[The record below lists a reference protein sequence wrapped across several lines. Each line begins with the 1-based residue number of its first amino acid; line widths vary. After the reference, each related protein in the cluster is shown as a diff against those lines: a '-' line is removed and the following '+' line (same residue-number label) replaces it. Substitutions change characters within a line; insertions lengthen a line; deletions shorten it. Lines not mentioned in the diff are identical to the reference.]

1 VVAGQSAQR
10 VRAGVAPSARIV
22 GVVLSSRAPGRLAA
36 WYRQVLGLHG
46 DDAVLM
52 AGGVELSFT
61 SHTDVAP
68 TSAEP
73 IRLIPNFHV
82 DDIGAVEARLV
93 DMEAIWVR
101 EIEPTPW
108 GMIGTVLD
116 PDGNY
121 LQIVEPDREPQPWCA
136 KGRERQS

>member
-1 VVAGQSAQR
+1 MVAGPPVQR
-10 VRAGVAPSARIV
+10 AGIGVAPSARIV

-36 WYRQVLGLHG
+36 WYRQVLGLRG

-61 SHTDVAP
+61 SRGDIGP
-68 TSAEP
+68 TTAEP

-82 DDIGAVEARLV
+82 DDVRVVEARLV
-93 DMEAIWVR
+93 AMEAVWVR

-121 LQIVEPDREPQPWCA
+121 VQIVEPDRGPLPWCA
-136 KGRERQS
+136 RERERHS

>member
-1 VVAGQSAQR
+1 MVAGPPVQR
-10 VRAGVAPSARIV
+10 AGIGVAPSARIV

-36 WYRQVLGLHG
+36 WYRQVLGLRG

-61 SHTDVAP
+61 SRGDIGP
-68 TSAEP
+68 TTAEP

-82 DDIGAVEARLV
+82 DDVRAVEARLV
-93 DMEAIWVR
+93 EMEAIWVR
-101 EIEPTPW
+101 EIERTPW

-121 LQIVEPDREPQPWCA
+121 VQIVEPASDSPPCLQRNEES
-136 KGRERQS
+136 R

>member
-1 VVAGQSAQR
+1 MVAGPPAER
-10 VRAGVAPSARIV
+10 VGTGLAPSARIV
-22 GVVLSSRAPGRLAA
+22 GIVLGSRAPGRLAA
-36 WYRQVLGLHG
+36 WYRRVLGLG
-46 DDAVLM
+46 GEDAVLM
-52 AGGVELSFT
+52 AGGVKLSFA
-61 SHTDVAP
+61 SQAGIAP

-82 DDIGAVEARLV
+82 DDVRDVEARLV

-101 EIEPTPW
+101 EIERTPW

-121 LQIVEPDREPQPWCA
+121 VQIVEPASDSPPCLQCNEESR
-136 KGRERQS
+136 

>member
-1 VVAGQSAQR
+1 MAAGA
-10 VRAGVAPSARIV
+10 APSARIV
-22 GVVLSSRAPGRLAA
+22 GVVLGSRAPGRLAA
-36 WYRQVLGLHG
+36 WYRRVLGLRG

-52 AGGVELSFT
+52 AGGVELSFR
-61 SHTDVAP
+61 SHDDIGP
-68 TSAEP
+68 TTAEP

-82 DDIGAVEARLV
+82 ADVRAVEARLIDIGAV
-93 DMEAIWVR
+93 WVR

-121 LQIVEPDREPQPWCA
+121 VQFVEGDRGPSPWCA
-136 KGRERQS
+136 KGRERHS

>member
-1 VVAGQSAQR
+1 MVAGPSAPGAG
-10 VRAGVAPSARIV
+10 AGVTPTARIV
-22 GVVLSSRAPGRLAA
+22 GIVLGSRAPNRLGA
-36 WYRQVLGLHG
+36 WYRQVLGLGG
-46 DDAVLM
+46 DDPVLM

-61 SHTDVAP
+61 PHAGIGP

-82 DDIGAVEARLV
+82 DDVRAVEARLV
-93 DMEAIWVR
+93 EMEAIWVR
-101 EIEPTPW
+101 EVERTPW

-121 LQIVEPDREPQPWCA
+121 VQIVEPDRGPLPWCA
-136 KGRERQS
+136 KGRERHS